1 LIYNFQFGTAPRK
14 CSTNWDSYD
23 PIITEAYLPALQHHQ
38 IDVRQLAVVSQVYD
52 RTGSNSFWN
61 NKVALEQQNLSDP
74 SYDPQ
79 HNDIAA
85 LITILNKWV
94 KAGESPLLVAHKD
107 LCDQLRGHPKL
118 DEGVAVAHFMSLR
131 GSNAYKDR
139 SVIFITGR
147 NQPPLDDIE
156 RQARAVFGNSG
167 NPLGYD
173 DLENLSS
180 DQVEYWLS
188 QHSPYTA
195 SAITVPAFSDPR
207 IEAVQ
212 KQIREAETVQV
223 IARLRLVWA
232 DYQKRV
238 FLLSNLPVE
247 MPVDHLIEFND
258 LMPDRLEMELI
269 KKGDLPLTPLGLE
282 KMRPDLEL
290 SKEASKKLVQRSK
303 ASNPKRLL
311 TQLPDLIRTATQIAT
326 FKAGAKRKTLHHH
339 LYLPKDYSGS
349 PTASLYTTWT
359 EAEVLAHLATG
370 WGEGAITEFDLD
382 YLYGPE
388 PEVSGE

>member
-1 LIYNFQFGTAPRK
+1 
-14 CSTNWDSYD
+14 
-23 PIITEAYLPALQHHQ
+23 LQHHQ

-61 NKVALEQQNLSDP
+61 NRIGQEQQNLSDP

-85 LITILNKWV
+85 LITILNEWV

-131 GSNAYKDR
+131 GSNAYEDR

-173 DLENLSS
+173 DLENLPS

-188 QHSPYTA
+188 KRSPHTA
-195 SAITVPAFSDPR
+195 SAITIPAFSDPR
-207 IEAVQ
+207 VEAVQ
-212 KQIREAETVQV
+212 KQIREAETVQA

-232 DYQKRV
+232 EYQKRV
-238 FLLSNLPVE
+238 FLLSNLPVA

-269 KKGDLPLTPLGLE
+269 KTGDLPLTPLGLE

-303 ASNPKRLL
+303 ASDPKRLL
-311 TQLPDLIRTATQIAT
+311 TQLPELIRTATQIAT
-326 FKAGAKRKTLHHH
+326 FKAGDKRKTTHQH
-339 LYLPKDYSGS
+339 LFLPKDYSGS
-349 PTASLYTTWT
+349 PTTSIYTPWT
-359 EAEVLAHLATG
+359 IPEAEAYLTTG
-370 WGEGAITEFDLD
+370 WGEGAITEFNLE